1 MNRFIDDLLGRTG
14 VVNYGDDKIN
24 GSQTFGT
31 VGAPQITH
39 FTSSSGITIKAN
51 GDASGAGIMIVE
63 GDLTIQGRL
72 EFKGLVLVR
81 GRTNVINDPSDTDIT
96 GNATIYGSLW
106 TQDVNLRVGG
116 SAIVDYS
123 SNALQLANQV
133 GGGEALP
140 AALIVTSLADCA
152 QLPAGA
158 NGCP

>member
-1 MNRFIDDLLGRTG
+1 
-14 VVNYGDDKIN
+14 
-24 GSQTFGT
+24 
-31 VGAPQITH
+31 
-39 FTSSSGITIKAN
+39 
-51 GDASGAGIMIVE
+51 
-63 GDLTIQGRL
+63 
-72 EFKGLVLVR
+72 
-81 GRTNVINDPSDTDIT
+81 
-96 GNATIYGSLW
+96 
-106 TQDVNLRVGG
+106 VGG